1 MLNIRKVLG
10 LESYSPAVK
19 KYFDRSN
26 AISSI
31 YLSVVVITLELWMIG
46 SVIENV
52 VFGGKARTFSW
63 IVSHLSS
70 YIILLLSAVALLVFS
85 ILQLRG
91 KNPSRM
97 VGRIIRYGFAF
108 ICLAFG
114 IYIGYLDYAKA
125 HQAFAF
131 VTMTIFVFGL
141 FLWRPLWAFALL
153 SISFLAFM
161 YFCGRTA
168 TPIDSGMK
176 INVFTMWI
184 ALLMTSVNV
193 YTQKLMEA
201 KQDESLDRINSYL
214 KEKSTRDDL
223 TGIPNMHYFRN
234 KALSILLDPK
244 EDISKLAF
252 LYLDI
257 ENFKSYNDRYG
268 FPMGNELLKKTAEAI
283 RLVFPFSLI
292 ARFSDD
298 HFVILAKRDQIE
310 VRIDEVRRRIQKDE
324 NEVQLGLKAGA
335 YIPVDRDV
343 LASVACD
350 RARYACN
357 SIKKKYGRN
366 FCEYTKEMDDEFHRK
381 QYVINS
387 IDRAIKEN
395 WIKVFYQPVVLAEN
409 RKLCGMEALA
419 RWEDPVYGMLP
430 PADFVPVLEEYR
442 QIYKLDMYILEKVCT
457 DIFEAKKTGTYYV
470 PISINFSRLDFELI
484 DVVAAVDDCLNRHAV
499 QKDMIHVE
507 ITESALSENG
517 VQLRQAIDRFK
528 GEGYALWLD
537 DFGSGYS
544 GLNVLQDFEFD
555 MMKID
560 MKFLHNFSENEKIR
574 PILKSIVSL
583 AKEIGMQTL
592 TEGVETE
599 EIFEFL
605 RSIGCERMQGYLF
618 GKPMP
623 KEQALDGIT
632 TGKITV

>member
-1 MLNIRKVLG
+1 
-10 LESYSPAVK
+10 
-19 KYFDRSN
+19 
-26 AISSI
+26 
-31 YLSVVVITLELWMIG
+31 
-46 SVIENV
+46 
-52 VFGGKARTFSW
+52 
-63 IVSHLSS
+63 
-70 YIILLLSAVALLVFS
+70 
-85 ILQLRG
+85 
-91 KNPSRM
+91 
-97 VGRIIRYGFAF
+97 
-108 ICLAFG
+108 
-114 IYIGYLDYAKA
+114 
-125 HQAFAF
+125 
-131 VTMTIFVFGL
+131 
-141 FLWRPLWAFALL
+141 
-153 SISFLAFM
+153 
-161 YFCGRTA
+161 
-168 TPIDSGMK
+168 
-176 INVFTMWI
+176 
-184 ALLMTSVNV
+184 
-193 YTQKLMEA
+193 
-201 KQDESLDRINSYL
+201 
-214 KEKSTRDDL
+214 
-223 TGIPNMHYFRN
+223 
-234 KALSILLDPK
+234 
-244 EDISKLAF
+244 
-252 LYLDI
+252 
-257 ENFKSYNDRYG
+257 
-268 FPMGNELLKKTAEAI
+268 
-283 RLVFPFSLI
+283 
-292 ARFSDD
+292 
-298 HFVILAKRDQIE
+298 
-310 VRIDEVRRRIQKDE
+310 
-324 NEVQLGLKAGA
+324 
-335 YIPVDRDV
+335 
-343 LASVACD
+343 
-350 RARYACN
+350 
-357 SIKKKYGRN
+357 
-366 FCEYTKEMDDEFHRK
+366 MD
-381 QYVINS
+381 S